1 MKLNTVEE
9 LVDFFEDV
17 YDESVRE
24 AEAKATAKAI
34 SKSISDR
41 IKDYAET
48 IDVTS
53 SQLKKVYSYWKTIK
67 ESGGSVEDAGD
78 EFELMAIL
86 DSYFR
91 REKSE

>member
-9 LVDFFEDV
+9 LVDFFEDI
-17 YDESVRE
+17 YDESIRE
-24 AEAKATAKAI
+24 TEAKTTAKAI
-34 SKSISDR
+34 SKSINEK
-41 IKDYAET
+41 IKGYAET
-48 IDVTS
+48 IEVTA

-67 ESGGSVEDAGD
+67 ESDGSVEDAGD

-91 REKSE
+91 REKE